1 LHEFIL
7 QHIITMKYRL
17 LLIALFG
24 IMAINAQSQQ
34 IRLNQVGY
42 LPQAQKIAIVEGAKK
57 QSQFEIHSHNQIVY
71 SGTLSQAQ
79 YWDLSGET
87 VQIADF
93 SNFTTAGDYTI
104 HVKGIKKSYPFRIG
118 EQVFHDVNNAI
129 VKAFYLNRSGIEILP
144 EYAGIYARKAGHPDT
159 AVIILPSAAGPVR
172 KAGDVISTPKGWY
185 DAGDYNKYIVNSG
198 ISTGTLLLAYENYS
212 SYFDTLTWNI
222 PESANNRADLLDEI
236 LWNLDW
242 MLTMQDPNDGGVY
255 HKTTEAQFCGML
267 MPHEAS
273 NTPRYVAAKGTSAT
287 LNFAATAALAARIF
301 KTKNPEYAQKC
312 LAAAKK
318 AWAWAEK
325 NPQVE
330 YHDPKAEAGFPQ
342 VRTGW
347 YGDGNFDD
355 ERLWAASELY
365 IATLDT
371 AYSAHIQLNRD
382 FSIPWWQSV
391 ETLALYSLYNNRS
404 LVAGGIDTAL
414 VVEKLMHKANELLTR
429 QQHNPYRTPITDFPW
444 GSSGVMA
451 NKGIWLLYGY
461 RITQNADYYNA
472 ALACFDYLLGRN
484 ATGYSFVVGYGSKFS
499 QNIHHRPSEAD
510 GITGSIP
517 GFVAG
522 GPNGNSIKHDCPHYS
537 KYPAKAYYDGTCS
550 YTTNEIAI
558 NWQAPAT
565 YLAHALMAEYNLLV
579 RQRN

>member
-1 LHEFIL
+1 MKYTKHQLLFFIL
-7 QHIITMKYRL
+7 LAFAT
-17 LLIALFG
+17 G
-24 IMAINAQSQQ
+24 INAQS

-42 LPQAQKIAIVEGAKK
+42 LPHAQKIAIVEGAKN
-57 QSQFEIHSHNQIVY
+57 QSQFEIYSHNNVVY
-71 SGTLSQAQ
+71 SGNLSQAQ
-79 YWDLSGET
+79 YWELSGET

-93 SNFTTAGDYTI
+93 SDFTTEGTYTLR
-104 HVKGIKKSYPFRIG
+104 VKGVGKSYPFCIDN
-118 EQVFHDVNNAI
+118 QVFHDVNNAI
-129 VKAFYLNRSGIEILP
+129 VKAFYLNRSGIDILP
-144 EYAGIYARKAGHPDT
+144 EYAGIYARQAGHPDT

-222 PESANNRADLLDEI
+222 PESTNNQADLLDEI

-242 MLTMQDPNDGGVY
+242 MLTMQDPDDGGVY

-287 LNFAATAALAARIF
+287 LNFAAVTALASRIF
-301 KTKNPEYAQKC
+301 QSKNPEYAQKC
-312 LAAAKK
+312 LAAAQK
-318 AWAWAEK
+318 AWTWAEK

-330 YHDPKAEAGFPQ
+330 YRDPQAEAGFPQ
-342 VRTGW
+342 IRTGW

-382 FSIPWWQSV
+382 FSVPWWQSV
-391 ETLALYSLYNNRS
+391 EALALYSLYNNR
-404 LVAGGIDTAL
+404 LRVANQVDTAL
-414 VVEKLMHKANELLTR
+414 VVEKLMLTANTLLSL
-429 QQHNPYRTPITDFPW
+429 QQQNPYRTPITDFPW
-444 GSSGVMA
+444 GSSGVMV

-484 ATGYSFVVGYGSKFS
+484 ATGYSFVAGYGSKFS
-499 QNIHHRPSEAD
+499 KNLHHRPSEAD
-510 GITGSIP
+510 GIKGSIP

-522 GPNGNSIKHDCPHYS
+522 GPNGESIKEKDCPYYS
-537 KYPAKAYYDGTCS
+537 KYPAKAYFDGTCS

-558 NWQAPAT
+558 NWQAPAS
-565 YLAHALMAEYNLLV
+565 YLAHALIAEYNV
-579 RQRN
+579 RNFGAKKKGKN